1 MNYSPLLESAFNYA
15 AGVTRGDINACE
27 DVKLAC
33 QRFLDM
39 AERKDAPYEFVPAKA
54 EHILKFVRFCKHV
67 KGPDAG
73 KPIDLQPFQ
82 VLFLAAIYGFRDRA
96 DHSKRWVTDVILF
109 VPRKSG
115 KTTLASIVGLYELQ
129 FGETGAEV
137 FTLATSRE
145 QASICF
151 DSSKAIVE
159 AMDENLAAKF
169 ILFRSEIKKQG
180 DSTSTYRAL
189 SRENRKTGDGK
200 NPSCALID
208 EAAQITERSSI
219 EVLHSGMGARKNPL
233 RLYMTTA
240 SFTKETKFF
249 EDLNYFRSLLRG
261 AVADNGKWFGLLYS
275 IDPGD
280 EWSDESTWGKANPML
295 GISVTTEHIRHMA
308 EEASAKPAS
317 LNEFLCKQL
326 NIYVSANAAWIDRRY
341 WDESIAAMPEA
352 EPESTFIA
360 FDLAHSRDLNA
371 ICILHRYG
379 EEDFYAK
386 FQFFL
391 PEDSFELIPNHY
403 RPIFLQA
410 KASGILRLTQ
420 GNVTDIN
427 EIESYIKTQC
437 KENQKVKE
445 IGYDPYNAAGLVA
458 NLYGDGLPVKKIG
471 QGMAMLSNPSKATE
485 QLIMKKS
492 IKHDGNPFVG
502 WQLSNCEVYTDVN
515 NNIKVRKNEADPSAK
530 VDGIIT
536 LIMAIHCH
544 LDNVFVS
551 DSFGF
556 RSFEW

>member
-1 MNYSPLLESAFNYA
+1 MNYSPLLEPAFQYA
-15 AGVTRGDINACE
+15 SSVCRGDVVACE
-27 DVKLAC
+27 DVRLAC

-39 AERKDAPYEFVPAKA
+39 AERKDAAYEFVPAKA
-54 EHILKFVRFCKHV
+54 EHILKFVKFCKHV

-73 KPIDLQPFQ
+73 KPIQLQPFQ
-82 VLFLAAIYGFRDRA
+82 ILFLAGIYGFRDRR

-115 KTTLASIVGLYELQ
+115 KTTVASIIGLYELQ
-129 FGETGAEV
+129 FGDAGSEI
-137 FTLATSRE
+137 FTLATNRD

-169 ILFRSEIKKQG
+169 LMYRSEIKKQG

-200 NPSCALID
+200 NPSCAMID

-249 EDLNYFRSLLRG
+249 EDLSHFRTVLRG
-261 AVADNGKWFGLLYS
+261 TSEDTFKWFGLLYS
-275 IDPGD
+275 IDQGD
-280 EWSDESTWGKANPML
+280 NWADPKTWGKANPML
-295 GISVTTEHIRHMA
+295 GISVSEEHISQMA
-308 EEASAKPAS
+308 KEASAKPAS

-326 NIYVSANAAWIDRRY
+326 NIYVSANSAWLNRAF
-341 WDESIAAMPEA
+341 WDDSIAEFPTA
-352 EPESTFIA
+352 EPESVFVA
-360 FDLAHSRDLNA
+360 FDLAYSRDLNA
-371 ICILHRYG
+371 VCTLFRYD

-391 PEDSFELIPNHY
+391 PEESLDLVPNHY
-403 RPIFLQA
+403 KGIYLQA
-410 KASGILRLTQ
+410 VKTGILKLTQ
-420 GNVTDIN
+420 GNVTDTN
-427 EIESYIKTQC
+427 EIETYVRAQC
-437 KENQKVKE
+437 AAYKVKE
-445 IGYDPYNAAGLVA
+445 IGYDPYNATNLVA
-458 NLYGDGLPVKKIG
+458 NLYADGLPVKKIG
-471 QGMAMLSNPSKATE
+471 QGMAMLSSPSKATE
-485 QLIMKKS
+485 QLIMKKA

-502 WQLSNCEVYTDVN
+502 WQLGNCEVYTDVN
-515 NNIKVRKNEADPSAK
+515 GNIKVRKNESDPSAK
-530 VDGIIT
+530 VDGIISM
-536 LIMAIHCH
+536 IMAVHCH

-551 DSFGF
+551 NAFGF
-556 RSFEW
+556 RSLEL